1 MAWWDSNAVVVLNG
15 VATGLLL
22 FMMAVGLTVIFG
34 LMDVLNLS
42 HGAFYLAGSYLA
54 YAVIGE
60 TVSTWGGFFLA
71 IAVAIVGGVV
81 LGGLLM
87 LLTAPLARRGHL
99 DQALLT
105 LGLALVIGQVLQIIF
120 GVQNHSVAPPPG
132 LTGSIQVLDSQ
143 YPVYRL
149 FVIAIGAVVAA
160 GVWYFVER
168 TPAGALV
175 RAAVADSDMVSAVGV
190 DVRRVRAVV
199 FVSASILA
207 LIGGVLAGP
216 IRGVSAGLGDETLIL
231 ALVVIV
237 IGSAGSIV
245 GTLVG
250 SLVIGLTQNIGV
262 LFFPEIAS
270 FLVFGVMVIVILL
283 RPQGLF
289 PRVAVAR

>member
-15 VATGLLL
+15 VASGLLL

-71 IAVAIVGGVV
+71 IVVAIVGGVV

-87 LLTAPLARRGHL
+87 LLTAPLSRRGHL

-132 LTGSIQVLDSQ
+132 LTGSVQVLDSQ

-262 LFFPEIAS
+262 LFFPEVAS

>member
-15 VATGLLL
+15 VASGLLL

-60 TVSTWGGFFLA
+60 TVSTWSGFFLA
-71 IAVAIVGGVV
+71 IVVAIVGGVV

-87 LLTAPLARRGHL
+87 LLTAPLSRRGHL

-132 LTGSIQVLDSQ
+132 LTGSVQVLDSQ

-262 LFFPEIAS
+262 LFFPEVAS

-283 RPQGLF
+283 RPKGLF

>member
-15 VATGLLL
+15 VASGLLL

-71 IAVAIVGGVV
+71 IVVAIVGGIV

-87 LLTAPLARRGHL
+87 ALTAPLSRRGHL

-132 LTGSIQVLDSQ
+132 LTGSVQVLASQ

-160 GVWYFVER
+160 GVWYFVEK

-175 RAAVADSDMVSAVGV
+175 RAAVADSDMVSAVGI
-190 DVRRVRAVV
+190 DVRRVKAVV
-199 FVSASILA
+199 FVSASVLA

-262 LFFPEIAS
+262 LFFPEVAS

>member
-15 VATGLLL
+15 VASGLLL

-71 IAVAIVGGVV
+71 IAVAVVGGVV

-87 LLTAPLARRGHL
+87 LLTAPLSRRGHL

-262 LFFPEIAS
+262 LFFPEVAS

-289 PRVAVAR
+289 PRVAVTR

>member
-199 FVSASILA
+199 FISASILA